1 MTLGSVAGHAPPG
14 APSIGDRVFI
24 GPHSVVVGGV
34 AIGDDANDL
43 RRLGR
48 QPARPGTV
56 VRGNRRSVGPAGNRA
71 LKRD

>member
-34 AIGDDANDL
+34 AIGDDAMICAGSVVS
-43 RRLGR
+43 RRV
-48 QPARPGTV
+48 PAR
-56 VRGNRRSVGPAGNRA
+56 
-71 LKRD
+71 